1 MKTRCG
7 QSIWQ
12 RSGSRYRRPFDKAK
26 NAIFRNKAKMS
37 EFIYE
42 KFWAK
47 LPSAA
52 PKSLRAVLYTPVKSH
67 NDNLSRRLCFKWQ
80 IQVVGW
86 LIIAFS
92 IICMFFCM
100 LHSSPLIAQY
110 PALLAL
116 DNIYPVWISLFLFGT
131 WIVCS
136 RPNADGSHGIVEK
149 ANNLERHLLNASR
162 YRKCISTEYQ
172 LIVELLTILI
182 RFNSKDVLWKDEE
195 AAIRHMVEKL
205 SYGHVHLPNDRYVK
219 EVENS
224 ENVDEYFLMKE
235 QFDRAR
241 DTLADILTIWS
252 SRLGLNGQQFH
263 MTFIADGS
271 DKNDRMDKICEIGR
285 ALGVEDAINAY
296 MKGVPLADLLA

>member
-1 MKTRCG
+1 
-7 QSIWQ
+7 
-12 RSGSRYRRPFDKAK
+12 
-26 NAIFRNKAKMS
+26 
-37 EFIYE
+37 
-42 KFWAK
+42 
-47 LPSAA
+47 
-52 PKSLRAVLYTPVKSH
+52 
-67 NDNLSRRLCFKWQ
+67 
-80 IQVVGW
+80 
-86 LIIAFS
+86 
-92 IICMFFCM
+92 
-100 LHSSPLIAQY
+100 
-110 PALLAL
+110 
-116 DNIYPVWISLFLFGT
+116 
-131 WIVCS
+131 
-136 RPNADGSHGIVEK
+136 
-149 ANNLERHLLNASR
+149 
-162 YRKCISTEYQ
+162 
-172 LIVELLTILI
+172 
-182 RFNSKDVLWKDEE
+182 
-195 AAIRHMVEKL
+195 MVEKL